1 MANSVEDY
9 LIDGL
14 SFKLSPGAS
23 YVTDR
28 RSVTWY
34 ASGAQTYVSGQGAR
48 VIRIA
53 STVRLNYTLNNT
65 TTSAGVM
72 LRPIG
77 GPWSLFSRLRVQYQ
91 GAICDD
97 ISDYNRTH
105 EMMQILTSKAN
116 RDNDDISGFG
126 RRWDDEYYYPT
137 SSGGF
142 CGSWHFNGDLEHR
155 FGGINPGKSMS
166 VSLNQCQGY

>member
-1 MANSVEDY
+1 MVEAMANSVEDV
-9 LIDGL
+9 LINSL
-14 SFKLSPGAS
+14 SFKLDPGAS
-23 YVTDR
+23 CVTDR

-48 VIRIA
+48 VIRLALNGDGWIDP

-65 TTSAGVM
+65 TTTAGVM

-97 ISDYNRTH
+97 VSDYNRTH
-105 EMMQILTSKAN
+105 EMMQMMTYRALGVDGN
-116 RDNDDISGFG
+116 
-126 RRWDDEYYYPT
+126 
-137 SSGGF
+137 
-142 CGSWHFNGDLEHR
+142 
-155 FGGINPGKSMS
+155 
-166 VSLNQCQGY
+166 